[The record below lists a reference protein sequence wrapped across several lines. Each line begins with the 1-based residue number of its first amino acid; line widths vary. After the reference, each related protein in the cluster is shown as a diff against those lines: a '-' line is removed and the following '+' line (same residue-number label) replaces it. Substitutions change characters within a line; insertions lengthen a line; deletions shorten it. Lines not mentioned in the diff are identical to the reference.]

1 MKHFKQESTL
11 IRLDEFRIFFQED
24 VMFAVSGK
32 PFYYHSMNALSDWE
46 AILGA
51 RTMFPRLTVRCV
63 MKLHISSWIEVV

>member
-1 MKHFKQESTL
+1 MKYIRKESTL

-32 PFYYHSMNALSDWE
+32 PFFYLSMNALSDWE

-63 MKLHISSWIEVV
+63 MKLHKSSWIEIA